1 MSPKP
6 ARPRATIEAWRA
18 QQADAAEPWRFHFID
33 ALERRSATHTGAT
46 RQWLD
51 ARLRQLMDRYAE
63 GLDASTDIAK
73 EPATGTA
80 PSIPARGPLGDL
92 VAQLGEHAQQPGEL
106 GGQGDGTA
114 TTSATPDLPALE
126 TFRKTWSRLHSQ
138 SRLRQL
144 PEQAP
149 ANGGPLSSA
158 MLVHRSIMLM
168 RSLSPDYLAHFL
180 AYVDDL
186 SWLEQ
191 LAGSTPSTPA
201 TTRSGS
207 VKKRARSKSKPE
219 SRD

>member
-1 MSPKP
+1 
-6 ARPRATIEAWRA
+6 
-18 QQADAAEPWRFHFID
+18 
-33 ALERRSATHTGAT
+33 
-46 RQWLD
+46 
-51 ARLRQLMDRYAE
+51 
-63 GLDASTDIAK
+63 
-73 EPATGTA
+73 
-80 PSIPARGPLGDL
+80 
-92 VAQLGEHAQQPGEL
+92 
-106 GGQGDGTA
+106 
-114 TTSATPDLPALE
+114 
-126 TFRKTWSRLHSQ
+126 
-138 SRLRQL
+138 
-144 PEQAP
+144 
-149 ANGGPLSSA
+149 